1 MGEVVEI
8 REEEDV
14 IQIISDSEEQSPS
27 KGGGNVGDD
36 LIIIS
41 CQGVLLG
48 KGKVPGGLSLLDT
61 HLVFSPRSEDQ
72 AASSIRI
79 ENASIISMQV
89 SKAGASRPIL
99 RVVAAEG
106 GHSFDFSQALN
117 GGMHRDTFKDAIADM
132 IVANRKAAVASGGRP
147 AEGGAGGEAAG

>member
-41 CQGVLLG
+41 CQVR
-48 KGKVPGGLSLLDT
+48 
-61 HLVFSPRSEDQ
+61 PRQ
-72 AASSIRI
+72 APR
-79 ENASIISMQV
+79 
-89 SKAGASRPIL
+89 
-99 RVVAAEG
+99 
-106 GHSFDFSQALN
+106 
-117 GGMHRDTFKDAIADM
+117 RD
-132 IVANRKAAVASGGRP
+132 V
-147 AEGGAGGEAAG
+147 